1 MSVGKFDVKICVK
14 KIPVAEGGSGFDWLG
29 SKDAKV
35 IPLPVIPLTALSL

>member
-1 MSVGKFDVKICVK
+1 LTLKYALK

-35 IPLPVIPLTALSL
+35 IPLPVIPLTALSLE